1 MRNCT
6 VVCVL
11 VVFVV
16 GASACWWTN
25 DDPQPTD
32 VTPVVRTLPS
42 STPTPTD
49 TPRTVSDPT
58 AASNIPFP
66 TPTASP
72 TRNPFLTPTAT
83 PAPTSPP
90 TLTATSVP
98 MSPDDDE
105 RAASFMENFKSI
117 SYEASF
123 EMPNLFTE
131 SDSPVTA
138 NANGWMIVN
147 GTSQM
152 FARIEMTKPVVRS
165 IEVLTRNSFDIYLK
179 DLDESKWY
187 FIPENSDTG
196 PLEDVMSVSFLAL
209 AFSVPP
215 MTEGLEQ
222 VQDGYVW
229 KYEDPSL
236 GSTTVTYDQ
245 TYVLK
250 EFALADANGQEI
262 IRASFFDLNKPHD
275 ILPHEKGELLPET
288 YWESQ

>member
-1 MRNCT
+1 MNRVIYT
-6 VVCVL
+6 L
-11 VVFVV
+11 LILAL
-16 GASACWWTN
+16 GATACWQSDTEPRQRQMQR
-25 DDPQPTD
+25 DA
-32 VTPVVRTLPS
+32 PS
-42 STPTPTD
+42 A
-49 TPRTVSDPT
+49 TPRVVDGPT
-58 AASNIPFP
+58 AVSNIPFP
-66 TPTASP
+66 TPTATP
-72 TRNPFLTPTAT
+72 TPNPLLTPTAT
-83 PAPTSPP
+83 PAPTAPP
-90 TLTATSVP
+90 TPTATSVP
-98 MSPDDDE
+98 MSPEDYE

-131 SDSPVTA
+131 SDSPITA
-138 NANGWMIVN
+138 NVNGWMIAN

-152 FARIEMTKPVVRS
+152 FARIDMTKPVVRS
-165 IEVLTRNSFDIYLK
+165 IEILTRNSFDIYLK

-196 PLEDVMSVSFLAL
+196 PLEDIMSVSLLAL
-209 AFSVPP
+209 SFSVLP
-215 MTEGLEQ
+215 TEGLEQ

-250 EFALADANGQEI
+250 GFTLADANGQEI